1 VGFTEAVLKFDT
13 DGFDLVK
20 KPVVNSFDLLPFYL
34 KSDPPVHWDTSSKT
48 IEMQSS
54 SFETYV
60 SRIEILKSLI
70 VKFFD

>member
-1 VGFTEAVLKFDT
+1 
-13 DGFDLVK
+13 
-20 KPVVNSFDLLPFYL
+20 
-34 KSDPPVHWDTSSKT
+34 
-48 IEMQSS
+48 MQSS